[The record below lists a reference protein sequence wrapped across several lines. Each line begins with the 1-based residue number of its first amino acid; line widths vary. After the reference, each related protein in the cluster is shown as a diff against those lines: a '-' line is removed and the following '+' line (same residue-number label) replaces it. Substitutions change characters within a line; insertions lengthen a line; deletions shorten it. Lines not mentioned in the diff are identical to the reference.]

1 MRSYRH
7 TSICAD
13 AADGA
18 IGYAIGQPPGVDV
31 NEITVRPAQR

>member
-7 TSICAD
+7 TSISA
-13 AADGA
+13 GA
-18 IGYAIGQPPGVDV
+18 IGYAIGQPLGVDV